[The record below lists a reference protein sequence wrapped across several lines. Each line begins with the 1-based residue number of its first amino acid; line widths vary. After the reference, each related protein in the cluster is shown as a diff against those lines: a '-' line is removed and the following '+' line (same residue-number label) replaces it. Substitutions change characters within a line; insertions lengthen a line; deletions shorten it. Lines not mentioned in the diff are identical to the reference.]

1 MRAIIKAALK
11 IDELAYD
18 LECIS
23 GDDKKEIN
31 DYTDSEILHEAKH
44 VLGLFLDGTNP
55 HWNYEDL
62 HGENGPEQQAW
73 ARGEV
78 RKLKA
83 FIKKYT

>member
-18 LECIS
+18 LENIAS
-23 GDDKKEIN
+23 DDKKQIE

-44 VLGLFLDGTNP
+44 VFGMFLEGVNP
-55 HWNYEDL
+55 HWNHDDL
-62 HGENGPEQQAW
+62 IGENGPKQQAW

-83 FIKKYT
+83 FIKKYN